1 MTRFRNIL
9 IVLLGLLA
17 VVAGVVGVLLLIEG
31 LEMARDFHKEGLL
44 TLEHVNRELIVIG
57 GLTANVEKS
66 SRAVEAAAQEQ
77 RTYWREIS
85 KQTNTDLAELNHT
98 IVALGRT
105 ADAASASLAGI
116 QRDIGDI
123 TIQSV
128 SSIRAIGNTASA
140 LQPGIQALTETAQNS
155 ARITG
160 SPFITSTLTNL
171 AETSQHTAAIA
182 ANVEA
187 TSADIK
193 EAVHRSTRPASWTVR
208 IGTFLLEKT
217 VQAAQIAAGFFK

>member
-1 MTRFRNIL
+1 MSRFRNIL

-31 LEMARDFHKEGLL
+31 LEMARDFHREWLL
-44 TLEHVNRELIVIG
+44 TLEHVNRELVVIG

-77 RTYWREIS
+77 RAYWREIS
-85 KQTNTDLAELNHT
+85 KQTNRDLADLDTTIRALSDSAREVTSTAHTAGASIGELSAQT
-98 IVALGRT
+98 
-105 ADAASASLAGI
+105 SASV
-116 QRDIGDI
+116 QKIGD
-123 TIQSV
+123 TV
-128 SSIRAIGNTASA
+128 AA

>member
-31 LEMARDFHKEGLL
+31 LEMARDFHREGLL
-44 TLEHVNRELIVIG
+44 TIEHVNRDLIVLG
-57 GLTANVEKS
+57 GTISHVEHAT
-66 SRAVEAAAQEQ
+66 REAEAASKEQ
-77 RTYWREIS
+77 RAYWATIS
-85 KQTNTDLAELNHT
+85 KQTNTDLLELERVLQSGTSTMSQLQRTVNH
-98 IVALGRT
+98 L
-105 ADAASASLAGI
+105 DAGI
-116 QRDIGDI
+116 SLLESQSTATIKQVGD
-123 TIQSV
+123 TV
-128 SSIRAIGNTASA
+128 AA
-140 LQPGIQALTETAQNS
+140 LQPGIQAMTETAQNS

>member
-31 LEMARDFHKEGLL
+31 LEMARDFHREGLL
-44 TLEHVNRELIVIG
+44 TIEHVNRDLIVLG
-57 GLTANVEKS
+57 GTISHVEHAT
-66 SRAVEAAAQEQ
+66 REAEAASKEQ
-77 RTYWREIS
+77 RAYWATIS
-85 KQTNTDLAELNHT
+85 KQTNTDLLELERVLQSGISTMSQLQRTVNH
-98 IVALGRT
+98 L
-105 ADAASASLAGI
+105 DAGI
-116 QRDIGDI
+116 SLLESQSTATIKQVGD
-123 TIQSV
+123 TV
-128 SSIRAIGNTASA
+128 AA
-140 LQPGIQALTETAQNS
+140 LQPGIQAMTETAQNS

>member
-31 LEMARDFHKEGLL
+31 LEMARDFHREGLL
-44 TLEHVNRELIVIG
+44 TLEHVNRELVVIG
-57 GLTANVEKS
+57 GLTANVEQAT
-66 SRAVEAAAQEQ
+66 RAAKAAAD
-77 RTYWREIS
+77 
-85 KQTNTDLAELNHT
+85 K
-98 IVALGRT
+98 
-105 ADAASASLAGI
+105 
-116 QRDIGDI
+116 
-123 TIQSV
+123 QSV
-128 SSIRAIGNTASA
+128 YWDSIGKQSLRTVEDADRLLQSATVTVQHLTRAADNLDVELSNLSGQSATSIRQVGDVVAA